1 MRSEEGA
8 SALDDAERR
17 KTIREMAREKD
28 PDRYL
33 AALFVPE
40 GARDALFALYAFN
53 AELAQIA
60 DEVTEPTLGEIR
72 LQWWRDAIQVAA
84 SGEATGHPVAD
95 AMGAALKA
103 RDLPATR
110 LDSLIDARRFDV
122 LERIM
127 PDSASLFT
135 YLDNTAGQAFLLACE
150 FLGCDPE
157 TAAPAA
163 QAAGRTYGLTGL
175 MRAVTVHAA
184 QNRLYLPVQSLQTGA
199 AERLMAGRADPAFLG
214 LMSELRRR
222 AREEL
227 ETAKPLIRALP
238 KEAQAAFKPL
248 ALVDPYLRALEA
260 IEDPMAKVADINP
273 LYRLWRLTTWRP

>member
-1 MRSEEGA
+1 M
-8 SALDDAERR
+8 DDAERR
-17 KTIREMAREKD
+17 KIIREMAREKD

-33 AALFVPE
+33 AALFAPA

-72 LQWWRDAIQVAA
+72 LQWWRDAMQVAA

-95 AMGAALKA
+95 AMGAAL
-103 RDLPATR
+103 RHHELPASR
-110 LDSLIDARRFDV
+110 LDPMIDARRFDV

-127 PDSASLFT
+127 PDSASLFI

-150 FLGCDPE
+150 FLGCDRE
-157 TAAPAA
+157 TAGPAA
-163 QAAGRTYGLTGL
+163 RAAGRAFGLTGL

-199 AERLMAGRADPAFLG
+199 EQRLMAGHADPTFLG
-214 LMSELRRR
+214 LMSELRRQ

-238 KEAQAAFKPL
+238 KDAQAAFKPL
-248 ALVDPYLRALEA
+248 ALVEPYLKTLEA
-260 IEDPMAKVADINP
+260 IEDPMADIADINP
-273 LYRLWRLTTWRP
+273 LHRLWRLTIWRP